1 MYTFL
6 DRSDRSLTLRPE
18 GTAPICR
25 AYVEHG
31 MHREPQPAKLFTIGP
46 MYRYSAPGR
55 GRYREHWQASVEA
68 IGSDDPAIDAELI
81 QLYDTLL
88 AGLGVT
94 RYHLALNSI
103 GCRECR
109 PAYLAAL
116 QAWLAENVDRLDEA
130 TREKARTSPLRVFD
144 NYDAKPEGVRAT
156 LDEAPKIGDSLC
168 AECVERFAAV
178 RADLDEVGVRYVL
191 EPTLVRGL
199 DYYSRTTWEF
209 VGPLENENAT
219 ISGGGRYDYLV
230 EEIGGPATPGVGFGA
245 GIERLLLAM
254 EEEGVGSD
262 VEQDGIDVFFVA
274 EPGAPRALVARW
286 LAELRAQ
293 GLAGDTDYAG
303 RSTKGQLTQ
312 AARLGARTTVVV
324 GADAATLRASD
335 RPDETS
341 RALRRRQ
348 QARPMNAWRDTGAGT
363 LTKENV
369 GETVAVAGW
378 VARRR
383 DHGGLI
389 FIDLRDQSG
398 LSQLVINPERAAQA
412 AEIAHDIRS
421 EFVIRARGEVVARA
435 PEAVNPKLPTG
446 DVEVQVDELEVVSR
460 STPLPF
466 QLDDEG
472 VDETLRYRYRWLDLR
487 RDRLQRNLRTRAQ
500 LVSIIRQE
508 MEADGFLDIETPIMA
523 KPTPEGARDFLVPTR
538 LQQGKFF
545 ALPQSPQ
552 IYKQLLVISGFERYY
567 QIARCFRDED
577 LRADRLQE
585 LTQLDVEM
593 AFPDPEEILA
603 LIERIVPR
611 IWRETIGVELETP
624 FPRMSWQE
632 AELRY
637 GSDKP
642 DLRFGL
648 EIQDA
653 TEVTRGSEFGVFSN
667 AEAVRYLSV
676 PRELS
681 RTEIGKLEE
690 MVKPWGAKGLA
701 YVVFRADGEVA
712 SPIAKF
718 LSERELESF
727 REPGTTAL
735 FVADT
740 PKLAAKVLGLL
751 RVHLGR
757 ELELVDRTAWKFLWV
772 TPMPLLEWNEDEGR
786 WTAQHHPF
794 TRPTDDSLPLLDD
807 DPGAASAVAYD
818 LVGNGIELAGGSIR
832 IHEPE
837 LQARMFDYLGISP
850 EEQRAKFGFLLDAL
864 AMGAPPHGG
873 IASGID
879 RLTMALLDEPFIRD
893 TVAFPKSQAGVDPMS
908 GAPSD
913 VPQDQLEELGIRV
926 ELPPAESAP

>member
-1 MYTFL
+1 M
-6 DRSDRSLTLRPE
+6 
-18 GTAPICR
+18 
-25 AYVEHG
+25 
-31 MHREPQPAKLFTIGP
+31 
-46 MYRYSAPGR
+46 
-55 GRYREHWQASVEA
+55 
-68 IGSDDPAIDAELI
+68 
-81 QLYDTLL
+81 
-88 AGLGVT
+88 
-94 RYHLALNSI
+94 
-103 GCRECR
+103 
-109 PAYLAAL
+109 
-116 QAWLAENVDRLDEA
+116 
-130 TREKARTSPLRVFD
+130 
-144 NYDAKPEGVRAT
+144 
-156 LDEAPKIGDSLC
+156 
-168 AECVERFAAV
+168 
-178 RADLDEVGVRYVL
+178 
-191 EPTLVRGL
+191 
-199 DYYSRTTWEF
+199 
-209 VGPLENENAT
+209 
-219 ISGGGRYDYLV
+219 
-230 EEIGGPATPGVGFGA
+230 
-245 GIERLLLAM
+245 
-254 EEEGVGSD
+254 
-262 VEQDGIDVFFVA
+262 
-274 EPGAPRALVARW
+274 
-286 LAELRAQ
+286 
-293 GLAGDTDYAG
+293 
-303 RSTKGQLTQ
+303 
-312 AARLGARTTVVV
+312 
-324 GADAATLRASD
+324 
-335 RPDETS
+335 
-341 RALRRRQ
+341 
-348 QARPMNAWRDTGAGT
+348 WRDTGAGALRT
-363 LTKENV
+363 ESV
-369 GETVAVAGW
+369 GQTVAVAGW

-398 LSQLVINPERAAQA
+398 VSQLVINPERSPEA
-412 AEIAHDIRS
+412 AEIAHEIRN

-446 DVEVQVDELEVVSR
+446 GVEVQVDELEVVSR

-466 QLDDEG
+466 QLDEEG

-523 KPTPEGARDFLVPTR
+523 KPTPEGARDFLIPTR

-603 LIERIVPR
+603 LMERIVPR

-632 AELRY
+632 AELRF

-648 EIQDA
+648 EIQEA
-653 TEVTRGSEFGVFSN
+653 TEVTRGSEFGVFAG

-690 MVKPWGAKGLA
+690 MAKPWGAKGLA

-718 LSERELESF
+718 LSERELEAF

-757 ELELVDRTAWKFLWV
+757 ELDLVDRNAWRFLWV

-837 LQARMFDYLGISP
+837 LQARMFDFLGISP

-893 TVAFPKSQAGVDPMS
+893 TLAFPKSQAGLDPMS

-913 VPQDQLEELGIRV
+913 VPPDQLEELGIRV
-926 ELPPAESAP
+926 HMPPAESAS